1 VKLNKDYSSIFN
13 IVVHMLEDPN
23 MLVFIEAVKMV
34 EHLAMLLK
42 QTIKGAKM
50 KQFVQI
56 LADKYKETKTAVLTA
71 LEKTFAAIYEN
82 RCMPPNQ
89 LFDQLINQIAL
100 SHKNPRVKQLVIDRV
115 EIIIEKNYLAED
127 GRSQNP

>member
-1 VKLNKDYSSIFN
+1 
-13 IVVHMLEDPN
+13 MLEDPN
-23 MLVFIEAVKMV
+23 MLVFIEAIKMI
-34 EHLAMLLK
+34 EYLALLLK
-42 QTIKGAKM
+42 QTIKASKM
-50 KQFVQI
+50 KQFVQL

-82 RCMPPNQ
+82 RCMPALS

>member
-1 VKLNKDYSSIFN
+1 
-13 IVVHMLEDPN
+13 MLEDPN
-23 MLVFIEAVKMV
+23 MLVFIEAIKMI
-34 EHLAMLLK
+34 EYLALLLK
-42 QTIKGAKM
+42 QTIKASKM
-50 KQFVQI
+50 KQFVQL

-82 RCMPPNQ
+82 RCMPASS